1 LSAGPHLAD
10 MSLRILH
17 YSDLETAL
25 DDPDRCARLVGAI
38 AARRG
43 DDTVVVGTGDNT
55 APGALP
61 LATDGRAA
69 MPFFRAVEPAADTFG
84 NHDFDFG
91 PETARELAA
100 EAPQPYLCA
109 NAFVDGGR
117 FAPDA
122 TEPSRLVE
130 TEDHRVGIVGVAHPE
145 TAGINPAAEGVTFA
159 DPVPAIQDEAA
170 ALRDR
175 GAEFVVVA
183 SHCGKRDDRIA
194 RETDVDVVLGGHVHD
209 VHVETVADTFV
220 VRPGRAGRY
229 FAEVELAPSRD
240 VTIRE
245 VGEERRDEAVA
256 AALREHLAEH
266 GLDEVVATVDDPVP
280 LTEEA
285 ATVAESRAGNL
296 VADALRWRADAD
308 AAISPTGAL
317 RSGDPLTGDVT
328 VADLQGLAPYDDEL
342 AVVSLPGDRM
352 REALAELPVGYHHE
366 QFPDRFCSHVSGASI
381 VWDDEGGTLRE
392 ATVGDDPVDPAGEYT
407 LAVADYLVET
417 DHVSAAFDE
426 ADVVGRHGVA
436 RDAIVEYARAEGIAP
451 EIEGRIERPALDQ

>member
-1 LSAGPHLAD
+1 
-10 MSLRILH
+10 MSLRLLH

-25 DDPDRCARLVGAI
+25 DDPDRCARLAGAI
-38 AARRG
+38 EARH
-43 DDTVVVGTGDNT
+43 DDDALIVGTGDNT

-61 LATDGRAA
+61 LATAGRAA
-69 MPFFRAVEPAADTFG
+69 MPFFHALAPDADTFG

-117 FAPDA
+117 FAADV

-130 TEDHRVGIVGVAHPE
+130 TAGHRVGIVGVAHPE

-159 DPVPAIQDEAA
+159 DPVPALREEAA

-229 FAEVELAPSRD
+229 FSEVELAPTRD
-240 VTIRE
+240 VTIHE
-245 VGEERRDEAVA
+245 VDGDHRDEAVA
-256 AALREHLAEH
+256 AALRERLAEH
-266 GLDEVVATVDDPVP
+266 GLNEVVATVDDPVP

-296 VADALRWRADAD
+296 VADAIRWRADAD

-317 RSGDPLTGDVT
+317 RSGDPLAGDVT

-342 AVVSLPGDRM
+342 AVVSLPGDRL
-352 REALAELPVGYHHE
+352 REALAELPVGYHHDD
-366 QFPDRFCSHVSGASI
+366 FPARFCSHVSGASI
-381 VWDDEGGTLRE
+381 VWDDAAGELRE
-392 ATVGDDPVDPAGEYT
+392 ATVGGEPVDPGAEYT

-417 DHVSAAFDE
+417 DHVSAAFGE
-426 ADVVGRHGVA
+426 PDVVARHGVA
-436 RDAIVEYARAEGIAP
+436 RDAIVEYAREEGIAP
-451 EIEGRIERPALDQ
+451 EIEGRIERPELDG

>member
-1 LSAGPHLAD
+1 

-25 DDPDRCARLVGAI
+25 DDPDRCARLAGAL

-43 DDTVVVGTGDNT
+43 DDALVVGTGDNT

-61 LATDGRAA
+61 LATEGRAA
-69 MPFFRAVEPAADTFG
+69 MPFFRAVAPDADTFG

-91 PETARELAA
+91 PATARELAA

-109 NAFVDGGR
+109 NAAVDGER
-117 FAPDA
+117 FAADA
-122 TEPSRLVE
+122 TEPSRIV
-130 TEDHRVGIVGVAHPE
+130 DAGGHRIGVVGVAHPE
-145 TAGINPAAEGVTFA
+145 TVGINPAAEGVTFS
-159 DPVPAIQDEAA
+159 DPVPAVRDEAA
-170 ALRDR
+170 ALRER

-229 FAEVELAPSRD
+229 FSEVELTPSRD
-240 VTIRE
+240 VTIHE
-245 VGEERRDEAVA
+245 VGEEHRDESVA
-256 AALREHLAEH
+256 AALRDRIAEH
-266 GLDEVVATVDDPVP
+266 GLDEVVATVEDPIA

-285 ATVAESRAGNL
+285 ATVAESEAGNF
-296 VADALRWRADAD
+296 VADALRWRAGAD
-308 AAISPTGAL
+308 VSISPTGAL
-317 RSGDPLTGDVT
+317 RSGDPLAGDVT
-328 VADLQGLAPYDDEL
+328 VADLQGLAPYDDGL
-342 AVVSLPGDRM
+342 AVVSLSGDRL
-352 REALAELPVGYHHE
+352 REALAELPVGYHHDD
-366 QFPDRFCSHVSGASI
+366 FPPRFCSHVSGARV
-381 VWDDEGGTLRE
+381 VWDDDAGELRE
-392 ATVGDDPVDPAGEYT
+392 ATVGGEPVDPGAEYT

-417 DHVSAAFDE
+417 DHVSAAFGED
-426 ADVVGRHGVA
+426 DVVGRHGVA

-451 EIEGRIERPALDQ
+451 AVEGRIERPALGE